1 MSSASFS
8 EFPPSTLWSCPQ
20 VQDIHDAAL
29 QARVQHR
36 LDFKTKPQGSLG
48 VLEQLALRIAGIVG
62 CETPELHA
70 PQMVVFAADHGL
82 AAQGVSAYPVEVTW
96 QMVENFL
103 AGGAA
108 VSVLSLQ
115 NGIDLNVVDCG
126 VARDFEARE
135 QDPAHK
141 LPKAHAPRLWRR
153 KVAYGTADCSQGPAM
168 SEAQCAMALR
178 NGGELVRKLPGNALL
193 LGEMGIGNTSSA
205 SLLMARLCGEPVEEV
220 TGVGTGLSS
229 EGLAR
234 KIAVLRRVLNF
245 HAGVQEPLAVLA
257 AMGGLEIATMTGA
270 VLQAAAERRLIVV
283 DGFITTAAVL
293 VASRLQPHVLQRC
306 VYAHRS
312 GEPGHARLLAHL
324 QAQPML
330 DWQLR
335 LGEGSGAAL
344 VWPLLRSACTMLN
357 EMASFESAG
366 ISGKS

>member
-1 MSSASFS
+1 M
-8 EFPPSTLWSCPQ
+8 
-20 VQDIHDAAL
+20 
-29 QARVQHR
+29 
-36 LDFKTKPQGSLG
+36 
-48 VLEQLALRIAGIVG
+48 
-62 CETPELHA
+62 
-70 PQMVVFAADHGL
+70 
-82 AAQGVSAYPVEVTW
+82 
-96 QMVENFL
+96 
-103 AGGAA
+103 
-108 VSVLSLQ
+108 
-115 NGIDLNVVDCG
+115 
-126 VARDFEARE
+126 
-135 QDPAHK
+135 
-141 LPKAHAPRLWRR
+141 
-153 KVAYGTADCSQGPAM
+153 
-168 SEAQCAMALR
+168 
-178 NGGELVRKLPGNALL
+178 

-205 SLLMARLCGEPVEEV
+205 SLLLARLCGEPVEEV

-234 KIAVLRRVLNF
+234 KIAVLRRVLDF
-245 HAGVQEPLAVLA
+245 HASVQEPLAVLA

-344 VWPLLRSACTMLN
+344 AWPLLRSACTMLN

-366 ISGKS
+366 VSGKS